1 MTKFRTGPLA
11 ILLAAIALASCTQEP
26 QTTETAVTEEET
38 RNVDSIQWFDG
49 TVDEAFAVAK
59 AQDKPIYLYWGA
71 EWCPPCHAIKATV
84 FRSPEFISRSHLFV
98 AVYIDGDSENAQA
111 EGERF
116 GLLGYPTM
124 IVFDSEGNELT
135 RIPGGIDIQAYANIL
150 DLTLDKIAPVSDLI
164 NMLASEGTKLS
175 ANECRLLAYNSWRQ
189 NPDLLEDRDEVVLF
203 RNIYDACPAGL
214 QPERSLVYMQY
225 FDVLLDSLDSELVE
239 SSLSDEQINEAT
251 DVVYGMLDNYELVR
265 ANVFSVILDAA
276 NITNALTEKDSDER
290 QHMVAQFREAIDQLY
305 ADEAVYK
312 RERIYTILGKIRL
325 EQIDGTAAELSDE
338 LQAEVLSV
346 VAWADESTPDPYQRH
361 AIINASSNVLDAAGM
376 PKEAKAL
383 LLAELDKSKQPY
395 YFMLSLGDI
404 EQEAGNY
411 EEAIGWF
418 KKAYD
423 ISTGPATRFQWGY
436 YYVVSLMEM
445 APDDFALIKS
455 ATIDVIRELEAGS
468 GFYQRPKAQLARL
481 EQKLM
486 DWSEETEQADT
497 ITAIRTDVLVICGN
511 FEGQEGSY
519 ETCQS
524 FLDSA

>member
-1 MTKFRTGPLA
+1 MSKFRTGPLA
-11 ILLAAIALASCTQEP
+11 MFVAMIALASCTQEP
-26 QTTETAVTEEET
+26 QTTETTVLEEDT
-38 RNVDSIQWFDG
+38 RSVDSIQWFDG

-59 AQDKPIYLYWGA
+59 VVGKPIFLYWGA

-84 FRSPEFISRSHLFV
+84 FRSAEFIARSHLFV

-124 IVFDSEGNELT
+124 IVFDPEGNELT

-150 DLTLDKIAPVSDLI
+150 DLTLDKVAPVSDLV
-164 NMLASEGTKLS
+164 NSLASEGSKLS
-175 ANECRLLAYNSWRQ
+175 ANECRLLAYNSWGQ
-189 NPDLLEDRDEVVLF
+189 NPEVLQELDEVELF
-203 RNIYDACPAGL
+203 RNIYDACPAEL
-214 QPERSLVYMQY
+214 QPERSIVYMQY
-225 FDVLLDSLDSELVE
+225 FDVLLDSLDTELVE
-239 SSLSDEQINEAT
+239 SSLDEQQIKEAT
-251 DVVYGMLDNYELVR
+251 EVIFGILDNYELVR

-276 NITNALTEKDSDER
+276 NITSALSEKDSDKR
-290 QHMVAQFREAIDQLY
+290 QHMVDAFLAAIDRLY
-305 ADEAVYK
+305 ADESVYK
-312 RERIYTILGKIRL
+312 RERVYTVLGKIRL
-325 EQIDGTAAELSDE
+325 EQIDDSEAKLSDE

-361 AIINASSNVLDAAGM
+361 AIINASSNVLEEAGM

-383 LLAELDKSKQPY
+383 LLAELDRSKQPY

-411 EEAIGWF
+411 DEAIAWF

-445 APDDFALIKS
+445 APDDAALIKS

-486 DWSEETEQADT
+486 NWSEETEQADT